1 MGKVRPG
8 TGGVKDGLS
17 CFDICTEC
25 QSCPKNKKR
34 DFFFPADGDGGSWG
48 DSLPFAAAEGKEKLK
63 SCLRFG
69 STKYSDDTLLIEGI
83 RMLFRLADSH
93 NPPTPPLR
101 WHLQPWTLAHVRS
114 KCSLGRHGAVRPP
127 QCWREPGIV
136 PRPPA
141 GEGEGGGGGGTD
153 GSSSCRSEHKAP
165 ERSLQSVF
173 PVLIID
179 KSEGTGPAG
188 GVRPAPAC
196 QTFPFFPFPPPSA
209 LNRLISRPFPV
220 STRPLI

>member
-1 MGKVRPG
+1 MTLYSSKVSG
-8 TGGVKDGLS
+8 
-17 CFDICTEC
+17 CF
-25 QSCPKNKKR
+25 S
-34 DFFFPADGDGGSWG
+34 GS
-48 DSLPFAAAEGKEKLK
+48 
-63 SCLRFG
+63 
-69 STKYSDDTLLIEGI
+69 LI
-83 RMLFRLADSH
+83 
-93 NPPTPPLR
+93 PTTPPLR
-101 WHLQPWTLAHVRS
+101 WHLQPWTHAHVRS
-114 KCSLGRHGAVRPP
+114 ECSLGRHSAVRPP

-141 GEGEGGGGGGTD
+141 GEWEGGGGGTD

-209 LNRLISRPFPV
+209 LNRLISRLFPAFNPSSHLTSRALVPVQLHTSVRLLCLWLNRTCLFLQTSQVQSGPFYAK
-220 STRPLI
+220 SLAKE